1 MVTGSTHPAV
11 IQRSLGDDSDTTDDN
26 NDNTGANDEL
36 IPWDAV
42 LNRSQVWQHST
53 EVGG

>member
-11 IQRSLGDDSDTTDDN
+11 IQRSLGDDTAGNGNS
-26 NDNTGANDEL
+26 NTGVTDEL

-42 LNRSQVWQHST
+42 LNRSQV
-53 EVGG
+53 